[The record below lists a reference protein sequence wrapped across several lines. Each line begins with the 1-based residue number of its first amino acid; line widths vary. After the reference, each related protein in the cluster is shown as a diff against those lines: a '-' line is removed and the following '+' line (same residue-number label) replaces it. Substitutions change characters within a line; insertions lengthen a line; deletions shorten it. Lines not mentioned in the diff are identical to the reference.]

1 MRTALTRWLRALCC
15 GALLAASWP
24 SSAQSAADCPPVASA
39 LPTAAQLHG
48 GLQSARD
55 RGFLWRI
62 DKDGRSSYLYG
73 TVHVGKLEWTIP
85 GTALMQAVRSSNT
98 IALELDLGDPALVV
112 RLQALMAPK
121 PGHAL
126 PPELTERLRAQ
137 LKLACLPE
145 PLLAEL
151 APEVLATTLVVMAG
165 RVDGLD
171 PAYAIDAMLAGMGH
185 SLHKSVVS
193 LETPELQ
200 FAVLLGRTPQE
211 TQAIVTQA
219 LDELESGK
227 ARPLLTRIARLWAS
241 SNLAELDSYAQWCDC
256 MNSDEERAMERRLL
270 DERNPALAERIDA
283 LHAAGQRVFA
293 AVGSL
298 HMIGPLGLPAL
309 MAQRGYRVERVVFG
323 PSTHAQ

>member
-1 MRTALTRWLRALCC
+1 MGYALTRWLRALCF

-24 SSAQSAADCPPVASA
+24 SIAQSPADCPPVASA
-39 LPTAAQLHG
+39 VPTAAQLHG

-55 RGFLWRI
+55 HGFLWRI
-62 DKDGRSSYLYG
+62 RKDGRTSYLYG
-73 TVHVGKLEWTIP
+73 TVHVGKLEWMIP

-98 IALELDLGDPALVV
+98 IALELDLTDPAVGA
-112 RLQALMAPK
+112 RLQTLIAPR
-121 PGHAL
+121 PGPAL
-126 PPELTERLRAQ
+126 PSELIDRLRAQ

-145 PLLAEL
+145 PLLGEM
-151 APEVLATTLVVMAG
+151 APEVLATTLVVMSG

-211 TQAIVTQA
+211 TQAIVEQA
-219 LDELESGK
+219 LAELESGK
-227 ARPLLTRIARLWAS
+227 ARPLLTRIARLWAT
-241 SNLAELDSYAQWCDC
+241 SNLGELDRYAQWCDC

-270 DERNPALAERIDA
+270 DERNPPLAERIDA
-283 LHAAGQRVFA
+283 LHAAGQQVFA

-309 MAQRGYRVERVVFG
+309 MAQRGYQVERVVFG
-323 PSTHAQ
+323 P